1 MTRIIGLLP
10 RLMMPGDDGDKTAAV
25 LELVP
30 ERIRE
35 RVSRLG
41 KWAVTRQANEWHGEA
56 VDCVRDQSMFV
67 AFLDSLCNAIAESEP
82 TPTASAA
89 LEPYFRGIIDHQAR
103 VYDLLLRSFSQHPAL
118 ETTAAPSCA
127 SPAAPTEGAA
137 VTPPAYG
144 VAQ

>member
-30 ERIRE
+30 ERIRS

-41 KWAVTRQANEWHGEA
+41 EWAATRQASEWEGEA
-56 VDCVRDQSMFV
+56 LDCIRDQSMFV
-67 AFLDSLCNAIAESEP
+67 AFIDSLWRAILETEP
-82 TPTASAA
+82 TAAAA
-89 LEPYFRGIIDHQAR
+89 LEPYLCGIIDHQAR
-103 VYDLLLRSFSQHPAL
+103 VYDLLLRSVSEHPAL

-127 SPAAPTEGAA
+127 PCAPTEGAA
-137 VTPPAYG
+137 VTPPPCGGEA
-144 VAQ
+144 